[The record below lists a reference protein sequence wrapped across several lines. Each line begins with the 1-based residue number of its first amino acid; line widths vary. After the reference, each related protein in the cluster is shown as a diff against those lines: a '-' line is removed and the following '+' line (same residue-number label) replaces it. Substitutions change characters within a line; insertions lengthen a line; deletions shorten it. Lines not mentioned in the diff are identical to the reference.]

1 MTDMNNP
8 TANMQQLV
16 AHWNTIMVPPGQTPS
31 KKRRRNDDND
41 RVLKPRT
48 HTSASTSP
56 QKSTAFK
63 AEQCNNS

>member
-16 AHWNTIMVPPGQTPS
+16 AHWNTIMGPSQTQS
-31 KKRRRNDDND
+31 KKRRRDDDND

-48 HTSASTSP
+48 HTSASISQ
-56 QKSTAFK
+56 QKSTTFK
-63 AEQCNNS
+63 AEQLNNS